1 MCATERKSIRIGTRE
16 SKLALLQTD
25 MVLDACKK
33 KFPHHAFE
41 VVGVST
47 TGDKVLNKPLSE
59 VGGLGVFVKE
69 LEEALLEHRVDF
81 VVHSLKDVPTAR
93 PADLVIPAV
102 LMRDD
107 PRDVLVSRGNIPFD
121 DLPSGTRVATSSRR
135 RAAQLGAVRKD
146 LQFVDIRGN
155 VPTRLRKL
163 DENHCDA
170 MILAAAGLTR
180 LGLTDRITQYFNP
193 QLSVPA
199 AGQGAL
205 AIECRTEDSEMI
217 NLLIELDEAHV
228 RAEIMAERA
237 FLARLGG
244 GCSVPIGVL
253 ARMDV
258 LTGVLAVVG
267 CVADGDR
274 VVRGEITGTAYSA
287 TTIGIQ
293 LAEDMLKRG
302 AAEILDSILAQ
313 RPEPQI
319 SPP

>member
-1 MCATERKSIRIGTRE
+1 VCAAERKSICIGTRE

-25 MVLDACKK
+25 MVLQACKI
-33 KFPHHAFE
+33 KFPDLEFE
-41 VVGVST
+41 VVGLST

-69 LEEALLEHRVDF
+69 LEEALLDKRVDF

-93 PADLVIPAV
+93 PNDLVIPAV

-107 PRDVLVSRGNIPFD
+107 PRDVLVSRGNIPFE
-121 DLPSGTRVATSSRR
+121 DLPAGCRVATSSRR

-146 LQFVDIRGN
+146 LKFVDIRGN

-163 DENHCDA
+163 DEDHCDA
-170 MILAAAGLTR
+170 MVLAAAGLTR
-180 LGLTDRITQYFNP
+180 LGLGDRITQYFNP
-193 QLSVPA
+193 ALSVPA

-205 AIECRTEDSEMI
+205 AVECRTEDDEMI
-217 NLLIELDEAHV
+217 NLLIELDEPNV

-253 ARMDV
+253 ARIDMV
-258 LTGVLAVVG
+258 TGVLHVTG

-274 VVRGEITGTAYSA
+274 VLRGEKNGTAYSA
-287 TTIGIQ
+287 TSVGIQ
-293 LAEDMLKRG
+293 LAEELIAQG
-302 AAEILDSILAQ
+302 AGQILDSILAQ
-313 RPEPQI
+313 RPQPQI